1 VDSVVV
7 VKAGASGRQVKLSA
21 LGWRDFGYGSGG
33 AMYHKAKCGCQ
44 VKLSTSG

>member
-1 VDSVVV
+1 VVRKLRTSV

-21 LGWRDFGYGSGG
+21 LGGVILVMVRAG
-33 AMYHKAKCGCQ
+33 AKAKCGCQ